1 MILAKPEI
9 IQRFEN
15 DKRFSK
21 APSSNLQYS
30 NRQFRHSD
38 RSPGISLKN
47 PQFSPRD
54 SLRFS
59 QDDNDEVCTIE
70 TWRLDFLRRL
80 EVGAWCFERLQA
92 ECHVQIARACYSGP
106 SMNWLGRHRLLVLG
120 VICFF
125 WTGLIFLGHFF
136 PATPFISAPWRG
148 EQSFEDL
155 LRQEGRKTAAPRDF
169 VFLGVDQSTL
179 QLPPLSPEEIA
190 GNRAFQLMTAQPFPW
205 SREVWALLLDR
216 LVGAGARLVVFD
228 FLFNPPNDG
237 DPQFHAA
244 LDHYHDKVVLGANFD
259 MEHGA
264 QEVTP
269 NDVLI
274 PPPQLLDHR
283 VGYVNFWPDTIDGK
297 TRAAIYQVTDRQ
309 LAGLPPH
316 PSEEVYESLAA
327 RALGKIGRGNDVP
340 RDFRGHMI
348 RFTDRDAFEARPLYE
363 VFDPKL
369 WHANYADGA
378 FFKDKIVMVGPAAQ
392 VMHDIVDTP
401 LSPTTLGPVVHL
413 QAMAA
418 AMGHEF
424 LRPTP
429 ERVEL
434 ALVGAAG
441 LIAWS
446 LVSFLRRPLLCVAAL
461 IVIMATYLGTAR
473 LFYDTT
479 GLLLLT
485 VPVLAAL
492 LLSGSFS
499 LGFEYALERLE
510 KVRTRRTLER
520 YVSKN
525 LVKEVLENPDSYYS
539 TLRGARVPVT
549 ILFSD
554 LIGFTTLSE
563 KADPEALVAQLNEY
577 LTQMTSVVFSNGG
590 TLDKFIGDA
599 IMAVWGNVRSLG
611 TAQDAKNS
619 VRTAL
624 GMRRELRELNQKWRD
639 QGRMGL
645 GMGIGINQG
654 EVIVGNIGSLERMD
668 PTVIGD
674 SVNLASRLE
683 GLTRVYGV
691 DILVGASAAEL
702 VRDEFHLRSVARVQV
717 KGKTKPVD
725 VFTLIGARDEKV
737 DPQLLKWLESY
748 EEGFD
753 KFRTRDFVQ
762 AKILFSLFLEFF
774 PEDLL
779 AKMYLDRV
787 LEYEQAP
794 PDEAW
799 DAVEV
804 FKKK

>member
-1 MILAKPEI
+1 M
-9 IQRFEN
+9 Q
-15 DKRFSK
+15 
-21 APSSNLQYS
+21 
-30 NRQFRHSD
+30 
-38 RSPGISLKN
+38 
-47 PQFSPRD
+47 
-54 SLRFS
+54 
-59 QDDNDEVCTIE
+59 
-70 TWRLDFLRRL
+70 
-80 EVGAWCFERLQA
+80 
-92 ECHVQIARACYSGP
+92 
-106 SMNWLGRHRLLVLG
+106 WLGRHRLLVLG

-125 WTGLIFLGHFF
+125 WTGLIFVGHFF
-136 PATPFISAPWRG
+136 PTTPFVSAPWRA
-148 EQSFEDL
+148 EQGFEDL

-169 VFLGVDQSTL
+169 VFLGLDQSTM
-179 QLPPLSPEEIA
+179 QLPPLTPEEIA
-190 GNRAFQLMTAQPFPW
+190 GNRAFQLMTARPFPW

-216 LVGAGARLVVFD
+216 LFGAGARLVVFD
-228 FLFNPPNDG
+228 LLFNPPNDG
-237 DPQFHAA
+237 DPAFHAA
-244 LDHYHDKVVLGANFD
+244 LDRYHDKVVLGANFEFPND
-259 MEHGA
+259 NER
-264 QEVTP
+264 QEITP
-269 NDVLI
+269 NNALI
-274 PPPQLLDHR
+274 SPPQLLDDR
-283 VGYVNFWPDTIDGK
+283 VGYVNFWPDPIDGK
-297 TRAAIYQVTDRQ
+297 VRAVMYRLTDRQ
-309 LAGLPPH
+309 LMGLPPQ
-316 PSEEVYESLAA
+316 PGEQTYESLVS
-327 RALGKIGRGNDVP
+327 RALAKIGHGNDLP
-340 RDFRGHMI
+340 RNFRGHMI
-348 RFTDRDAFEARPLYE
+348 RFTEPDAFEARPLYE

-378 FFKDKIVMVGPAAQ
+378 FFKDKIVMVGPSAQ
-392 VMHDIVDTP
+392 VMHDVVDTP
-401 LSPTTLGPVVHL
+401 MSPATLGPVVHL

-424 LRPTP
+424 LSPTP
-429 ERVEL
+429 RKVEL
-434 ALVGAAG
+434 ALVAAAG
-441 LIAWS
+441 LVAWS
-446 LVSFLRRPLLCVAAL
+446 LVSFLRKPLLCVGAL
-461 IVIMATYLGTAR
+461 IVIVATYLGTAR
-473 LFYDTT
+473 LLYDTT

-539 TLRGARVPVT
+539 TLRGARVPVA

-554 LIGFTTLSE
+554 LVGFTTLSE

-577 LTQMTSVVFSNGG
+577 LSQMTSVVFSTGG

-611 TAQDAKNS
+611 TAQDAKNCA
-619 VRTAL
+619 RAAL

-654 EVIVGNIGSLERMD
+654 EVIVGNIGSQERMD

-683 GLTRVYGV
+683 GLTRIYGV

-702 VRDEFHLRSVARVQV
+702 VRDEFYLRSVARVQV
-717 KGKTKPVD
+717 KGKSQPVD
-725 VFTLIGARDEKV
+725 VFTLIGARNEEV

-753 KFRTRDFVQ
+753 KFRTRDFIQ
-762 AKILFSLFLEFF
+762 AKILFSRFLEFY
-774 PEDLL
+774 PDDLL
-779 AKMYLDRV
+779 AKMYLDRA

-794 PDEAW
+794 PGEAW
-799 DAVEV
+799 EAVEV